1 MVKVMRSIVRG
12 PLAPYVAGFA
22 AELLGQG
29 YTRTSAEQH
38 VCFIAHLDRWLL
50 SEGLGVKDLSESAI
64 EQYLEER
71 RAAGYVEYRSTGAVR
86 PLLAFLAPLGVLPAE
101 QPIRLDAV
109 EDLLSRYRGYLV
121 TERGLAPETV
131 TGYMHVARGFITS
144 RARGE
149 QLDLAG
155 LTLADV
161 IGFVLASCLGRATGS
176 AKLIVTVTRS
186 LLDWLHLT
194 GMVPVS
200 LAAAVPAV
208 AGWKLAGL
216 PQALTP
222 TQLRALLSACDRRTP
237 TGCRDYAIVLLL
249 ARLGLRA
256 GEVARLCLDDIDWRR
271 GELRIVGKG
280 NRGESLPLPAD
291 VGAAI
296 TTYLRRGR
304 PHLGAGP
311 KRLRPRP
318 RAASGLD
325 CGRHRQCRQRRR
337 RACRARPCPRP
348 PAAAQRRHRH
358 VAGGQFPGRGRP
370 GSPSPI
376 AVQHRDLC
384 QGRSGRT
391 GGAGPALA
399 SRGRWRC
406 VVTDALRDALADYL
420 ALRRALG
427 YRLDRPEKLLD
438 QFLNYLEA
446 THQEVVTL
454 QNALDWAQLPV
465 NGASNWWGY
474 RLSTVRGFATYLH
487 ALDPAHEVP
496 AAQLLPQRP
505 QRATP
510 YVLRRRGRSA
520 DGRRDIA
527 EHAVAADRGGH
538 ADRAVG
544 RHRDPGG

>member
-29 YTRTSAEQH
+29 YTRTSAEQQ

-50 SEGLGVKDLSESAI
+50 SKGLGVKDLSGSAF
-64 EQYLEER
+64 EQYLKER

-86 PLLAFLAPLGVLPAE
+86 PLLGFLATMGVLPAE
-101 QPIRLDAV
+101 QPIRFDAV

-131 TGYMHVARGFITS
+131 TGYVYVARGFITS

-155 LTLADV
+155 LTVADV
-161 IGFVLASCLGRATGS
+161 IGFVLASCPGRATGS

-222 TQLRALLSACDRRTP
+222 AQVRALLSACDRRTP

-256 GEVARLCLDDIDWRR
+256 GEVARVCLDDIDWRR
-271 GELRIVGKG
+271 GEFRVVGKG

-304 PHLGAGP
+304 PTSA
-311 KRLRPRP
+311 
-318 RAASGLD
+318 
-325 CGRHRQCRQRRR
+325 
-337 RACRARPCPRP
+337 
-348 PAAAQRRHRH
+348 
-358 VAGGQFPGRGRP
+358 
-370 GSPSPI
+370 
-376 AVQHRDLC
+376 
-384 QGRSGRT
+384 QGRSVFVRVHAPHRKLT
-391 GGAGPALA
+391 AGGIGNVVNAAGERAGLGHVHAHQLRHSAATAMLRAGSSLA
-399 SRGRWRC
+399 EVGQVLRHRSQFNTAIYAK
-406 VVTDALRDALADYL
+406 VDQDALVVLA
-420 ALRRALG
+420 
-427 YRLDRPEKLLD
+427 RP
-438 QFLNYLEA
+438 
-446 THQEVVTL
+446 
-454 QNALDWAQLPV
+454 WP
-465 NGASNWWGY
+465 
-474 RLSTVRGFATYLH
+474 
-487 ALDPAHEVP
+487 
-496 AAQLLPQRP
+496 
-505 QRATP
+505 
-510 YVLRRRGRSA
+510 
-520 DGRRDIA
+520 
-527 EHAVAADRGGH
+527 VAADGG
-538 ADRAVG
+538 VS
-544 RHRDPGG
+544 